1 MSHVKETYSP
11 WVPKAPIDDTYPM
24 AYKFILI
31 NTIED
36 LRKVLDNNS
45 QVMRI

>member
-1 MSHVKETYSP
+1 MSHIKEEYIR
-11 WVPKAPIDDTYPM
+11 WVQKAPIDDTYPM

-36 LRKVLDNNS
+36 LRKTLDNNS

>member
-1 MSHVKETYSP
+1 MSHVKDEYIR

-36 LRKVLDNNS
+36 LRKVLDNDS
-45 QVMRI
+45 KVMRI